1 MLSISNSELKDKAL
15 NDLKGNWTQPVL
27 ASLVYMVIAIIFSGD
42 PSAFNSSNIGM
53 QQNFTTWNGICLL
66 VSLFFILPMA
76 YSYMLIFLDFIRG
89 EKEKLVG
96 KLFGFFKNY
105 GRAFGTAFMVMLYTF
120 LWSLLLVIPGLI
132 KALAYS
138 MSYYISKDHPEYS
151 IDECIEASKR
161 MMDGHKWELFVLYLS
176 FIGWILLSI
185 LTLGIGFL
193 WLAPYMDTTIAHY
206 YEELKAEQP
215 AE

>member
-27 ASLVYMVIAIIFSGD
+27 ATLVYLLIACIFGID
-42 PSAFNSSNIGM
+42 PSAFNSSNVGM
-53 QQNFTTWNGICLL
+53 QQNFTVWSGIRFL
-66 VSLFFILPMA
+66 VSLFFIMPMS
-76 YSYMLIFLDFIRG
+76 YSYMLLFLDFIRG
-89 EKEKLVG
+89 EKEKIVG
-96 KLFGFFKNY
+96 KMFGFFKDY
-105 GRAFGTAFMVMLYTF
+105 GRSFGITFMVYLYIF

-206 YEELKAEQP
+206 YEELKAEQ
-215 AE
+215 AA

>member
-42 PSAFNSSNIGM
+42 PSAFNSSNVGM
-53 QQNFTTWNGICLL
+53 QQNFTVWSGIRFL
-66 VSLFFILPMA
+66 VSLFFIMPMS
-76 YSYMLIFLDFIRG
+76 YSYMLLFLDFIRG
-89 EKEKLVG
+89 EKEKIVG
-96 KLFGFFKNY
+96 KMFGFFKDY
-105 GRAFGTAFMVMLYTF
+105 GRSFGIMFMVYLYIF

>member
-42 PSAFNSSNIGM
+42 PSAFNSSNVGM

-105 GRAFGTAFMVMLYTF
+105 GRAFGTAFMVMLYTI
-120 LWSLLLVIPGLI
+120 LWSLLLVIPGII

-138 MSYYISKDHPEYS
+138 MTYFISKDHPEYS

-161 MMDGHKWELFVLYLS
+161 MMDGHKGELFILELS

-185 LTLGIGFL
+185 LTLGIGLL
-193 WLAPYMDTTIAHY
+193 WVTPYMETTIAHY

>member
-42 PSAFNSSNIGM
+42 PSAFNSSNVGM

-105 GRAFGTAFMVMLYTF
+105 GRAFGTAFMVMLYTI

-138 MSYYISKDHPEYS
+138 MSFYISKDHPEYS

-161 MMDGHKWELFVLYLS
+161 MMDGHKWELFVLELS

-185 LTLGIGFL
+185 LTLCIGFL
-193 WLAPYMDTTIAHY
+193 WLSPYFRTTIAHY

>member
-96 KLFGFFKNY
+96 KLFVFFKNY

>member
-27 ASLVYMVIAIIFSGD
+27 ASLVYMVIAIIFSGN
-42 PSAFNSSNIGM
+42 PSAFNSSNVGM

-105 GRAFGTAFMVMLYTF
+105 GRAFGTSFMVMLYTI

-138 MSYYISKDHPEYS
+138 MSFYISKDHPEYS

-161 MMDGHKWELFVLYLS
+161 MMDGHKWELFILELS

>member
-53 QQNFTTWNGICLL
+53 QQNFTVWSGICLL

-96 KLFGFFKNY
+96 KLFSFFQELWKSLRNILY
-105 GRAFGTAFMVMLYTF
+105 GNTVYNPVVIIAGHTRHHKG
-120 LWSLLLVIPGLI
+120 SRIQHDLLHLQRP
-132 KALAYS
+132 S
-138 MSYYISKDHPEYS
+138 
-151 IDECIEASKR
+151 
-161 MMDGHKWELFVLYLS
+161 
-176 FIGWILLSI
+176 
-185 LTLGIGFL
+185 GIQ
-193 WLAPYMDTTIAHY
+193 H
-206 YEELKAEQP
+206 
-215 AE
+215 

>member
-1 MLSISNSELKDKAL
+1 M
-15 NDLKGNWTQPVL
+15 
-27 ASLVYMVIAIIFSGD
+27 
-42 PSAFNSSNIGM
+42 NSSPLCPSI
-53 QQNFTTWNGICLL
+53 
-66 VSLFFILPMA
+66 
-76 YSYMLIFLDFIRG
+76 
-89 EKEKLVG
+89 
-96 KLFGFFKNY
+96 
-105 GRAFGTAFMVMLYTF
+105 
-120 LWSLLLVIPGLI
+120 I

-138 MSYYISKDHPEYS
+138 MTYFISKDHPEYS

-161 MMDGHKWELFVLYLS
+161 MMDGHKGELFILELS

-185 LTLGIGFL
+185 LTLGIGLL

>member
-161 MMDGHKWELFVLYLS
+161 MMDGHKWELFVLYFS

>member
-42 PSAFNSSNIGM
+42 PSAFNSSNVGM
-53 QQNFTTWNGICLL
+53 QQNFTVWSGIRFL
-66 VSLFFILPMA
+66 VSLFFIMPMS
-76 YSYMLIFLDFIRG
+76 YSYMLLFLDFIRG
-89 EKEKLVG
+89 EKEKIVG
-96 KLFGFFKNY
+96 KMFGFFKDY
-105 GRAFGTAFMVMLYTF
+105 GRSFGITFMVYLYIF

-138 MSYYISKDHPEYS
+138 MSYYISKDHPEYN

-176 FIGWILLSI
+176 FIGWILLGI

>member
-1 MLSISNSELKDKAL
+1 MISSFSELKDKAL

-27 ASLVYMVIAIIFSGD
+27 ATLVYLLIACIFGID
-42 PSAFNSSNIGM
+42 PSAFNSSNVGM
-53 QQNFTTWNGICLL
+53 QQNFTVWSGISLL
-66 VSLFFILPMA
+66 VSLFFIMPMS
-76 YSYMLIFLDFIRG
+76 YSFILLFLDFIRG

-96 KLFGFFKNY
+96 KLFAFFRHY
-105 GRAFGTAFMVMLYTF
+105 GRALGTAFMVALYTF
-120 LWSLLLVIPGLI
+120 FWSLLLVIPGII

-138 MSYYISKDHPEYS
+138 MTYFISKDHPEYS

-161 MMDGHKWELFVLYLS
+161 MMDGHKGELFILELS
-176 FIGWILLSI
+176 FIGWFLLSI
-185 LTLGIGFL
+185 LTLCIGFL
-193 WLAPYMDTTIAHY
+193 WLSPYFRTTIAHY

>member
-42 PSAFNSSNIGM
+42 PSAFNSSNVGM

-105 GRAFGTAFMVMLYTF
+105 GRAFGTAFMVMLYTI

-138 MSYYISKDHPEYS
+138 MSFYISKDHPEYS

-161 MMDGHKWELFVLYLS
+161 MMDGHKWELFVLELS

-206 YEELKAEQP
+206 YEELKAEQ
-215 AE
+215 AA

>member
-27 ASLVYMVIAIIFSGD
+27 ATLVYLLIACIFGID
-42 PSAFNSSNIGM
+42 PSAFNSSNVGM
-53 QQNFTTWNGICLL
+53 QQNFTVWSGIRFL
-66 VSLFFILPMA
+66 VSLFFIMPMS
-76 YSYMLIFLDFIRG
+76 YSYMLLFLDFIRG
-89 EKEKLVG
+89 EKEKIVG
-96 KLFGFFKNY
+96 KMFGFFKDY
-105 GRAFGTAFMVMLYTF
+105 GRSFGITFMVYLYIF
-120 LWSLLLVIPGLI
+120 LWSLLLAIPGLI

>member
-42 PSAFNSSNIGM
+42 PSAFNSSNVGM

-105 GRAFGTAFMVMLYTF
+105 GRAFGTAFMVMLYTI

-138 MSYYISKDHPEYS
+138 MSFYISKDHPEYS

-161 MMDGHKWELFVLYLS
+161 MMDGHKWELFVLELS

>member
-53 QQNFTTWNGICLL
+53 QQNFTVWSGICLL

-89 EKEKLVG
+89 EKEKLIG
-96 KLFGFFKNY
+96 KMFGFFKDY
-105 GRAFGTAFMVMLYTF
+105 DRAFGTAFMVMLYTI
-120 LWSLLLVIPGLI
+120 LWSLLLVIPGII

-138 MSYYISKDHPEYS
+138 MTYFISKDHPEYS

-161 MMDGHKWELFVLYLS
+161 MMDGHKGELFILELS

-185 LTLGIGFL
+185 LTLGIGLL

>member
-1 MLSISNSELKDKAL
+1 MKTRAELKDDAL
-15 NDLKGNWTQPVL
+15 EDLNGFWKGPVVATL
-27 ASLVYMVIAIIFSGD
+27 IYLVIAVIFSGR
-42 PSAFNSSNIGM
+42 SNVGYT
-53 QQNFTTWNGICLL
+53 NGELVANNVTTWNGICLL
-66 VSLFFILPMA
+66 VSLFFILPMS
-76 YSYMLIFLDFIRG
+76 YSYLLLFLDFIRG

-96 KLFGFFKNY
+96 KLFSFFKNY
-105 GRAFGTAFMVMLYTF
+105 GRAFGTSFMVILYTI
-120 LWSLLLVIPGLI
+120 LWSLLLVIPGII

-161 MMDGHKWELFVLYLS
+161 MMDGHKGELFILELS

-185 LTLGIGFL
+185 LTLGIGLL